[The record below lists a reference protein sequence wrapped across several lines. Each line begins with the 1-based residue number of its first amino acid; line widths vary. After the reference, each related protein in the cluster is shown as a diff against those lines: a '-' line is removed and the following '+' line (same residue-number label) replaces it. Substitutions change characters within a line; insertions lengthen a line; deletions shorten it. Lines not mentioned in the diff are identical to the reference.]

1 MHRRGRLKSLVFV
14 LPILKQDLVCCDI
27 LVGCWLGVDFVMLE
41 DISQLGALTRGT
53 KLKAIRHIFWHS
65 TCWNIWGLINSIIF
79 RQGQQE
85 ERDILSHIKAC
96 SRKWLL
102 YKKGVKAAFSF
113 PHGAQTLWVACHR
126 IVILT

>member
-41 DISQLGALTRGT
+41 DISQLFTQLGALTRGT

-85 ERDILSHIKAC
+85 ERDILSHIKA
-96 SRKWLL
+96 
-102 YKKGVKAAFSF
+102 FSF